1 MIQLPCFLLQLKCVE
16 LTDVCPDSDSFSP
29 NWRCL
34 VVAGTVALHAE
45 LPPGSPSLL
54 LLWAL
59 AGSTILQA
67 PAQLVLDV
75 SRDKPPLLLKLMVCP
90 H

>member
-1 MIQLPCFLLQLKCVE
+1 MIQLLCFLLQLKCAR

-34 VVAGTVALHAE
+34 MVAGTVTLHAE
-45 LPPGSPSLL
+45 LPPGSPNPLL
-54 LLWAL
+54 LRAL
-59 AGSTILQA
+59 AGSPILQA
-67 PAQLVLDV
+67 PAQQVLDV
-75 SRDKPPLLLKLMVCP
+75 SRDKPPLL